1 MTNLVIQHIGKNRRL
16 AVLQY
21 HTPTE
26 LIIEEYVVV
35 QWRWFM
41 HVKILARNV
50 GSLISHPMIVEE
62 ISGEATSTQ
71 ESKMAK
77 QVSLS

>member
-1 MTNLVIQHIGKNRRL
+1 
-16 AVLQY
+16 
-21 HTPTE
+21 
-26 LIIEEYVVV
+26 
-35 QWRWFM
+35 M